1 MGDISDSIPEE
12 SKTVSAIYFYH
23 EKKNESDKI
32 TSSIPISQLGGPCD
46 RKLWYTFRHCSQ
58 ESFGGRML
66 RLFETGNLQ
75 EGRFVRELHGIGC
88 EVHEEDSAT
97 GKQILVTAIG
107 GHVRG
112 YLDAGVL
119 GVPEAPKTWHV
130 AEFKTHNLKSFNAI
144 KKHGVLKHKPDHFA
158 QMQVYMHLTGM
169 TRALYLAVNKNTD
182 ELYSERV
189 KYDKQYSEGLIERAR
204 SVISSNV
211 PPERISDGPE
221 FYQCKWCSNKDLCF
235 GSVDPDAPAL
245 PLKVI
250 SCRQCCYSTP
260 VLDEVNE
267 GYGRWE
273 CSKHWRALSLDDQLK
288 ACNDHLLLPPLLP
301 FTEPG
306 DYGVDE
312 SGKEFIQ
319 FNEDRFGEWFHG
331 NGVGAFTTKE
341 LAVTPPGVLVNR
353 LVNEAK
359 KTFQAKVQNATKDIL
374 EKYRDATVVW
384 KGRANELVLNWGVLY
399 GENLVHIKS
408 IGQSDLPTHTVK
420 EYSGGRIAVL
430 YHEEK
435 RAEIRFNGQEKE

>member
-1 MGDISDSIPEE
+1 MGDISDSIPKE

-23 EKKNESDKI
+23 EKKNESRI
-32 TSSIPISQLGGPCD
+32 ASSIHISKMGGPCD
-46 RKLWYTFRHCSQ
+46 RKLWYLFRHCNQ
-58 ESFGGRML
+58 ESFRGRML
-66 RLFETGNLQ
+66 RLFETGNL
-75 EGRFVRELHGIGC
+75 EESRFTEELRGIGC
-88 EVHEEDSAT
+88 EVHIEDQNT
-97 GKQILVTAIG
+97 GKQFLVTALG

-130 AEFKTHNLKSFNAI
+130 AEFKTHNLKSFNAL
-144 KKHGVLKHKPDHFA
+144 KKHGVQKHKPDHFA
-158 QMQVYMHLTGM
+158 QMQMYMHLTKM

-189 KYDKQYSEGLIERAR
+189 KYDKQYAEGLIKRADEVIR
-204 SVISSNV
+204 SNA

-235 GSVDPDAPAL
+235 GSVDSDAPAL

-250 SCRQCCYSTP
+250 SCRQCCHSTP
-260 VLDEVNE
+260 VIEETNE

-288 ACNDHLLLPPLLP
+288 ACDDHLLLPPLLP

-306 DYGVDE
+306 DYGVDDD
-312 SGKEFIQ
+312 GKEFIR
-319 FNEDRFGEWFHG
+319 FDEDRFGEWFHG

-341 LAVTPPGVLVNR
+341 LLVTPPGILVNR

-374 EKYRDATVVW
+374 EEYEDASVVW
-384 KGRANELVLNWGVLY
+384 KGRASELVLNWGVLY
-399 GENLVHIKS
+399 GENLVHIKN
-408 IGQSDLPTHTVK
+408 IGKTELPTHIVS
-420 EYSGGRIAVL
+420 EYPGGRIAVL
-430 YHEEK
+430 YQEEGN
-435 RAEIRFNGQEKE
+435 AEIRYDPEQMAF